1 LKKKLMTRW
10 VAVAGIAWAVAT
22 LGAGSARAA
31 TYGVFAES
39 RLLDTPNTVIRSS
52 ESGAVDAFAADV
64 GGPANTHANPSAS
77 ARVNTAGIHLTA
89 VATAQVFS
97 PGPTASVYSSAE
109 ARGGFSDHFSISAP
123 GLVGTA
129 GTVTVAFVLSGA
141 PSNSG
146 GPVPNL
152 DGQGW
157 GSVSS
162 WKAAFNLV
170 GNDHAVR
177 WEGDRSYSLDAFNS
191 ITDGNA
197 NFGTQSFTL
206 PIVFGS
212 RLDLSFSGTVEV
224 RAGASSTIPGVPAT
238 LDAFGALDLGNTLA
252 WGGITDLRDANGVA
266 VTEFDAT
273 SSDTGFN
280 YAQAYV
286 AVPEP
291 GTFAILLTGMLGL
304 AARRGARAR

>member
-1 LKKKLMTRW
+1 MTRW
-10 VAVAGIAWAVAT
+10 VAVAGVAWA
-22 LGAGSARAA
+22 GAVLFGGSARAA

-39 RLLDTPNTVIRSS
+39 RLLDTPKTVIRSS

-97 PGPTASVYSSAE
+97 PGPKANVYSSAE
-109 ARGGFSDHFSISAP
+109 ARGGFSDQFTVSAP
-123 GLVGTA
+123 GLLGTA
-129 GTVTVAFVLSGA
+129 GTMTVAFVISGA
-141 PSNSG
+141 PSHSG

-157 GSVSS
+157 GSIMS
-162 WKAAFNLV
+162 WKAAFNLL

-177 WEGDRSYSLDAFNS
+177 WEGNRSYSLDAFNS
-191 ITDGNA
+191 VTDGTA

-206 PIVFGS
+206 PIVFGE
-212 RLDLSFSGTVEV
+212 RLDLSFSGTVEA
-224 RAGASSTIPGVPAT
+224 RAGASSTIAGVAAT
-238 LDAFGALDLGNTLA
+238 LDAFGSMDLGNTIA

-266 VTEFDAT
+266 VTAFDAI
-273 SSDTGFN
+273 SGDTGFN

-291 GTFAILLTGMLGL
+291 GAFAMVVAGVLVLV
-304 AARRGARAR
+304 ARRRAGGR